1 MPRIKLDLGVNFSY
15 FCGIR
20 HIIKEVLYETHPIWK
35 SANIENQDARRKKL
49 ERIGKSLKGDI
60 KTDANSKT
68 VKLMIPESMVS
79 VKPPRG

>member
-1 MPRIKLDLGVNFSY
+1 M
-15 FCGIR
+15 R
-20 HIIKEVLYETHPIWK
+20 HIRLE
-35 SANIENQDARRKKL
+35 SANIENKDARRKKL

-68 VKLMIPESMVS
+68 VKLMIPEAMVS